1 METYITILD
10 VLCCTSLTVIL
21 ASLAILTFILLCKV
35 IIEVVEELRGE

>member
-1 METYITILD
+1 METYITILN

-21 ASLAILTFILLCKV
+21 VSLAIFVLILLCKA